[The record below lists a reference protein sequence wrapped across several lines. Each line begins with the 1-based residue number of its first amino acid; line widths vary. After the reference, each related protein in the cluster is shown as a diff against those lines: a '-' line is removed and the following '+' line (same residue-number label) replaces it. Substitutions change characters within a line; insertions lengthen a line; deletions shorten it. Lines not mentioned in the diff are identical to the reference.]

1 MNVSIFKTI
10 QDGSNFIF
18 EAGPG
23 SGKTTTLIRTLHQIL
38 KAPDNIIDPTSQK
51 IACITFTNVAANEIK
66 ERLGGD
72 LDAVHVSTIHS
83 FLWQH
88 ISSFQNE
95 LRRALYTFNDRLGP
109 SNKRYIPNLNLGE
122 RDIDYV
128 DHYADLSKG
137 EISHDDVLELAFHM
151 IEEYSTLRH
160 LIKCQY
166 PILLLDEYQDT
177 QDIVIETLSQLI
189 KADSQTAFGKTD
201 FRVGLFGDSMQS
213 IYDSGAG
220 YVDPQ
225 RLDAVTITKEDN
237 YRSTPN
243 IVRLINE
250 VRAKSKEA
258 THVEQQVQRTDLPQ
272 RSICS
277 LFYTTNDIALK
288 LRSLDAIASHFDW
301 SLGEDTKILELTHSA
316 ISRTANWT
324 NLQKA
329 YTYRGRDGFDRLRMG
344 DDTYSSTFL
353 FMSRLYKAWASHNG
367 SDTLRILRFESP
379 GYIRARNIVTST
391 EDMVHWTS
399 ILNEYVRRCNSSN
412 IEESSISAILNFVFN
427 EDVQLCRRIDRIA
440 RFESYYDL
448 DDSKRIE
455 NRRKFLA
462 ALTETHFSEL
472 LHFYDYLDQATPFS
486 TQHGTKGAEYDNV
499 ILVIDDSTWKNRYS
513 FSTVFGASDRIE
525 DRVQRTLNLFYV
537 SISRARNNL
546 IVVYKNPTTVS
557 IAGAKELF
565 GEDNVRPLEDV
576 LPDIATF

>member
-1 MNVSIFKTI
+1 MNDNIFKTI

-38 KAPDNIIDPTSQK
+38 MTPDGIIDPTSQK

-66 ERLGGD
+66 ERLGTR

-83 FLWQH
+83 FLWQL

-95 LRRALYTFNDRLGP
+95 LRQALGIFNDSP
-109 SNKRYIPNLNLGE
+109 YNKRYIPNLNLDSINIE
-122 RDIDYV
+122 YV

-137 EISHDDVLELAFHM
+137 EISHDDVLKLAFHM
-151 IEEYSTLRH
+151 IKEYPTLRH

-166 PILLLDEYQDT
+166 PVLLLDEYQDT

-189 KADSQTAFGKTD
+189 KADSQTTLGKID

-220 YVDPQ
+220 YVDHQ
-225 RLDAVTITKEDN
+225 RLDAITITNEDN

-243 IVRLINE
+243 IVRLINKM
-250 VRAKSKEA
+250 RAKSKKA
-258 THVEQQVQRTDLPQ
+258 TYVEQQVQRTDLPQ

-288 LRSLDAIASHFDW
+288 LRSLDAIASHFNW
-301 SLGEDTKILELTHSA
+301 SLGEDTKVLELTHSA
-316 ISRTANWT
+316 ISRTANWN

-329 YTYRGRDGFDRLRMG
+329 YTYRGRDGFDRLRVG
-344 DDTYSSTFL
+344 DDTYSSTFS

-367 SDTLRILRFESP
+367 YDTLRLLRFESP
-379 GYIRARNIVTST
+379 GYIRDRNIVTST
-391 EDMVHWTS
+391 EDMIHWTS
-399 ILNEYVRRCNSSN
+399 ILNEFVRRCNSDN
-412 IEESSISAILNFVFN
+412 VEENSISAILRFVYN
-427 EDVQLCRRIDRIA
+427 EDVQLCRRIDRVA

-455 NRRKFLA
+455 NRRKFLTT
-462 ALTETHFSEL
+462 LTETHFSEL

-486 TQHGTKGAEYDNV
+486 TQHGTKGTEYDNV
-499 ILVIDDSTWKNRYS
+499 ILLIDNSTWKTMYS
-513 FSTVFGASDRIE
+513 FSTVFGASDRLA

-546 IVVYKNPTTVS
+546 IVVYKNPTTDC

-565 GEDNVRPLEDV
+565 GEDNVQPLEEI
-576 LPDIATF
+576 LPDIAAF

>member
-1 MNVSIFKTI
+1 MNDSIFKTI

-38 KAPDNIIDPTSQK
+38 MTPDDIIDPTSQK

-66 ERLGGD
+66 ERLGRN

-83 FLWQH
+83 FLWQL

-95 LRRALYTFNDRLGP
+95 LRQALGIFNDRLGP
-109 SNKRYIPNLNLGE
+109 SNKRYIPNLNLDSTNIE
-122 RDIDYV
+122 YV

-137 EISHDDVLELAFHM
+137 KISHDDVLKLAFHM
-151 IEEYSTLRH
+151 IKEYPTLRH

-166 PILLLDEYQDT
+166 PVLLLDEYQDT
-177 QDIVIETLSQLI
+177 QDIVIETLSRLI
-189 KADSQTAFGKTD
+189 KADSQTTFGKID

-220 YVDPQ
+220 YVDHQ
-225 RLDAVTITKEDN
+225 RLDAITITNEDN

-243 IVRLINE
+243 IVRLINK
-250 VRAKSKEA
+250 VRAKSKKA
-258 THVEQQVQRTDLPQ
+258 TYVEQQVQRTDLPQ

-277 LFYTTNDIALK
+277 LFYTTNDIAVK
-288 LRSLDAIASHFDW
+288 LRSLDAIASHFNW
-301 SLGEDTKILELTHSA
+301 SLGEDTKVLELTHSA
-316 ISRTANWT
+316 ISRTANWN

-329 YTYRGRDGFDRLRMG
+329 YTYRGRDGFDRLRVG
-344 DDTYSSTFL
+344 DDTYSSTFS

-367 SDTLRILRFESP
+367 YDTLRLLRFESP
-379 GYIRARNIVTST
+379 GYIRNRNIVTST
-391 EDMVHWTS
+391 DDMIHWTS
-399 ILNEYVRRCNSSN
+399 ILNEFVRRCNSDN
-412 IEESSISAILNFVFN
+412 VEENSISAILRFVYN
-427 EDVQLCRRIDRIA
+427 EDVQLCRRIDRVA

-455 NRRKFLA
+455 NRRKFLTT
-462 ALTETHFSEL
+462 LTQTHFSEL

-486 TQHGTKGAEYDNV
+486 TQHGTKGTEYDNV
-499 ILVIDDSTWKNRYS
+499 ILLIDNSTWKNKYS
-513 FSTVFGASDRIE
+513 FSTVFGASDRLA

-546 IVVYKNPTTVS
+546 IVVYKNPTMDC
-557 IAGAKELF
+557 IAGTKELF
-565 GEDNVRPLEDV
+565 GEDNVQPLEEI
-576 LPDIATF
+576 LPDIAAF

>member
-1 MNVSIFKTI
+1 MNDNIFKTI

-38 KAPDNIIDPTSQK
+38 MAPDDIIDPTSQK

-66 ERLGGD
+66 ERLGTR

-83 FLWQH
+83 FLWQL
-88 ISSFQNE
+88 ISSFQKE
-95 LRRALYTFNDRLGP
+95 LRQALVIFNDGLGP
-109 SNKRYIPNLNLGE
+109 SNKRYIPNLNLDSINIE
-122 RDIDYV
+122 YV

-137 EISHDDVLELAFHM
+137 EISHDDVLKLAFHM
-151 IEEYSTLRH
+151 IEEYPTLRH

-166 PILLLDEYQDT
+166 PVLLLDEYQDT
-177 QDIVIETLSQLI
+177 QDIVIETLSRLI
-189 KADSQTAFGKTD
+189 KTDSQTAFGKID

-220 YVDPQ
+220 YVDPR
-225 RLDAVTITKEDN
+225 RLDAITITKEDN

-243 IVRLINE
+243 IVRLINK

-258 THVEQQVQRTDLPQ
+258 TYVEQQVQRTDLPQ

-288 LRSLDAIASHFDW
+288 LRSLDAIASHFNW
-301 SLGEDTKILELTHSA
+301 SLGEDTKVLELTHSA
-316 ISRTANWT
+316 ISRTANWN

-329 YTYRGRDGFDRLRMG
+329 YTYRGRDGFDRLRVG
-344 DDTYSSTFL
+344 DDTYSSTFS

-367 SDTLRILRFESP
+367 YDTLRLLRFESP
-379 GYIRARNIVTST
+379 GYIRDRNIVTST
-391 EDMVHWTS
+391 EDMIHWTS
-399 ILNEYVRRCNSSN
+399 ILNEFVWRCNSDN
-412 IEESSISAILNFVFN
+412 VEENSISAILRFVYN
-427 EDVQLCRRIDRIA
+427 ENVQLCRRIDRVA

-455 NRRKFLA
+455 NRRKFLTT
-462 ALTETHFSEL
+462 LTETHFSEL

-486 TQHGTKGAEYDNV
+486 TQHGTKGTEYDNV
-499 ILVIDDSTWKNRYS
+499 ILLIDNSTWKNKYS
-513 FSTVFGASDRIE
+513 FSTVFGASDSRA

-546 IVVYKNPTTVS
+546 IVVYKNPTTDC

-565 GEDNVRPLEDV
+565 GEDNVQPLEEI
-576 LPDIATF
+576 LPDIAAF

>member
-1 MNVSIFKTI
+1 MNDSIFKTI

-38 KAPDNIIDPTSQK
+38 MTPDDIIDPTSQK

-66 ERLGGD
+66 ERLGRN

-83 FLWQH
+83 FLWQL

-95 LRRALYTFNDRLGP
+95 LRQALGIFNDRLGP
-109 SNKRYIPNLNLGE
+109 SNKRYIPNLNLDSTNIE
-122 RDIDYV
+122 YV

-137 EISHDDVLELAFHM
+137 EISHDDVLKLAFHM
-151 IEEYSTLRH
+151 IKEYPTLRH

-166 PILLLDEYQDT
+166 PVLLLDEYQDM
-177 QDIVIETLSQLI
+177 QDIVIETLSRLI
-189 KADSQTAFGKTD
+189 KADSQTTFGKID

-220 YVDPQ
+220 YVDHQ
-225 RLDAVTITKEDN
+225 RLDAITITNEDN

-243 IVRLINE
+243 IVRLINK
-250 VRAKSKEA
+250 VRAKSKKA
-258 THVEQQVQRTDLPQ
+258 TYVEQQVQRTDLPQ

-277 LFYTTNDIALK
+277 LFYTTNDIAVK
-288 LRSLDAIASHFDW
+288 LRSLDAIASHFNW
-301 SLGEDTKILELTHSA
+301 SLGEDTKVLELTHSA
-316 ISRTANWT
+316 ISRTANWN

-329 YTYRGRDGFDRLRMG
+329 YTYRGRDGFDRLRVG
-344 DDTYSSTFL
+344 DDTYSSTFS

-367 SDTLRILRFESP
+367 YDTLRLLRFESP
-379 GYIRARNIVTST
+379 GYIRNRNIVTST
-391 EDMVHWTS
+391 DDMIHWTS
-399 ILNEYVRRCNSSN
+399 ILNEFVRRCNSDN
-412 IEESSISAILNFVFN
+412 VEENSISAILRFVYN
-427 EDVQLCRRIDRIA
+427 EDVQLCRRIDRVA

-455 NRRKFLA
+455 NRRKFLTT
-462 ALTETHFSEL
+462 LTQTHFSEL

-486 TQHGTKGAEYDNV
+486 TQHGTKGTEYDNV
-499 ILVIDDSTWKNRYS
+499 ILLIDNSTWKNKYS
-513 FSTVFGASDRIE
+513 FSTVFGASDRLA
-525 DRVQRTLNLFYV
+525 DRVRRTLNLFYV

-546 IVVYKNPTTVS
+546 IVVYKNPTMDC

-565 GEDNVRPLEDV
+565 GEDNVQPLEEI
-576 LPDIATF
+576 LPDIAAF